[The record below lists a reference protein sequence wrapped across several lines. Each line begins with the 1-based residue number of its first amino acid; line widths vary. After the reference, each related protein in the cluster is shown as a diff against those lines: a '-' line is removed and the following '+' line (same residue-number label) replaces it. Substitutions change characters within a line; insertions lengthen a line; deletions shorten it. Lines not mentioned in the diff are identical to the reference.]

1 MLIAVVTPLFPVPDQ
16 PYRGWPIYKTVEA
29 LSSLAD
35 IHVVCPSAAYPGS
48 PKRDRRSQDAR
59 NHQVDLPSTF
69 FEYPAVPW
77 LSRPWNG
84 GVCARSLYPHLARLR
99 PDLVL
104 NYWLYPEGY
113 AALRVARSLGIP
125 VIVSS
130 RGSDLRRIPG
140 SLIRRRVAQTVRE
153 ADHVLTVS
161 EDLRQH
167 AIRLGAAPERCTT
180 ILNGTEPRI
189 FYWRDQ
195 QEARRE
201 LQAGRDE
208 EIILYVGRFSK
219 AKGLIELVKAF
230 ARLAAERPRLRL
242 VCLGSGPLRDEML
255 ACAAASGVADRL
267 HLPGDQSRLDVA
279 RWLNATDLLCLPSY
293 SEGCPNVVIEAITC
307 GCPVVASE
315 VGGVPE
321 VANPQCSILVPPQD
335 VDRLAGGLR
344 EALSRTWDRPAIS
357 AGFARLWKDVA
368 AKTFEICRQVAG
380 PGAAPIAK
388 PSAKPAVFRSR
399 PVRITVVTPY
409 FPTSAGSY
417 RGHSTFHTLRYL
429 REKAD
434 VEVICPLSTYP
445 REWLAFRKGEKQ
457 AGYINPEFH
466 TAYVHYPAVSGITRP
481 INGVVCAYRML
492 PALRASRPDLV
503 LNYWLYPEGFA
514 AVLTGHLIGVPVI
527 VGSIGSDLRRITD
540 PVTPWYVRRT
550 LENADGVITVSGDL
564 CRMAIARGAQAEKVA
579 PILNGCDRSV
589 FHPADRAAARR
600 ELGYSGGELILY
612 TGSFLKTKGLG
623 ELLVAFAALTKSRP
637 DVRLA
642 LIGSGT
648 YKEAI
653 ERFTAHEGLRER
665 VLMPGLQDSTGVA
678 RWMQAAD
685 VFCLPSY
692 SEGCPNVVIEALAT
706 GLPVVG
712 SDVGGIPELVRDGSN
727 GILVPVRDAA
737 SLCQALDAALFR
749 KWDSASIAASF
760 GRSWEDVG
768 EETYA
773 FCCRILE
780 SVRRAS
786 GEHWDMGAPRSAAPQ
801 QPVV

>member
-1 MLIAVVTPLFPVPDQ
+1 MLIAVVTSLFPVPDQ

-29 LSSLAD
+29 LSSFAD
-35 IHVVCPSAAYPGS
+35 VHVVCPSASYPGS
-48 PKRDRRSQDAR
+48 PKRDRRVQEAR
-59 NHQVDLPSTF
+59 NHQIDLPSTF
-69 FEYPAVPW
+69 FEYPAVPL
-77 LSRPWNG
+77 LSRSWNG
-84 GVCARSLYPHLARLR
+84 AVCSRFLYPHLARLR

-113 AALRVARSLGIP
+113 ASLKVARSLGIP

-130 RGSDLRRIPG
+130 RGSDLRRIPDP
-140 SLIRRRVAQTVRE
+140 LTRRIVAQTVRE
-153 ADHVLTVS
+153 ANHVLTVS

-167 AIRLGAAPERCTT
+167 AIRLGAAPERCST
-180 ILNGTEPRI
+180 ILNGTEPKI
-189 FYWRDQ
+189 FCWRDQ

-201 LQAGRDE
+201 LSLGRDE
-208 EIILYVGRFSK
+208 QIILYVGRFSK
-219 AKGLIELVKAF
+219 AKGLIELVKAS
-230 ARLAAERPRLRL
+230 ARLAVEQPRLRL
-242 VCLGSGPLRDEML
+242 VCVGSGPLRDDML
-255 ACAAASGVADRL
+255 ACAAACGIGDRL
-267 HLPGDQSRLDVA
+267 LLPGDQGRRDVA
-279 RWLNATDLLCLPSY
+279 RWLNAADLLSLPSY
-293 SEGCPNVVIEAITC
+293 SEGCPNVVIEAISS
-307 GCPVVASE
+307 GCPVVASV

-321 VANPQCSILVPPQD
+321 VVNPQCSILVPPQD
-335 VDRLAGGLR
+335 VDRLAEGLR
-344 EALSRTWDRPAIS
+344 ESLSRAWDRPTIS
-357 AGFARLWKDVA
+357 TGFARSWEDVA
-368 AKTFEICRQVAG
+368 RETFEICRRTAG
-380 PGAAPIAK
+380 TK
-388 PSAKPAVFRSR
+388 PSAKPPFFRSR
-399 PVRITVVTPY
+399 PLRITVVTPY

-434 VEVICPLSTYP
+434 VEVVCPLSTYP
-445 REWLAFRKGEKQ
+445 GEWFPLWKGEKQ
-457 AGYINPEFH
+457 DGYTNPEFH
-466 TAYVHYPAVSGITRP
+466 TAYVRYPAVSGVTRP

-550 LENADGVITVSGDL
+550 LENADGVITVSRDL
-564 CRMAIARGAQAEKVA
+564 CRLAIARGAQAENVA
-579 PILNGCDRSV
+579 AILNGCDRSV
-589 FHPADRAAARR
+589 FHPGDRAAARR
-600 ELGYSGGELILY
+600 ELGYSGGEVILY
-612 TGSFLKTKGLG
+612 VGTLLKTKGLG
-623 ELLVAFAALTKSRP
+623 ELVEAFAALSKSRP
-637 DVRLA
+637 AAHLA
-642 LIGSGT
+642 LIGSGIYRET
-648 YKEAI
+648 I
-653 ERFTAHEGLRER
+653 EHFTAREGIRDR
-665 VLMPGLQDSTGVA
+665 VLLLGTQDSARVA

-737 SLCQALDAALFR
+737 GLCQALGAALSR
-749 KWDSASIAASF
+749 NWDSASIAASF

-780 SVRRAS
+780 SFRRAS
-786 GEHWDMGAPRSAAPQ
+786 GEQWGMLSPRSPK

>member
-1 MLIAVVTPLFPVPDQ
+1 MLIAVVTSLFPIPDQ

-29 LSSLAD
+29 LRGFAD
-35 IHVVCPSAAYPGS
+35 VHVVCPSAAYPGS
-48 PKRDRRSQDAR
+48 PKRDLGRASAR
-59 NHQVDLPSTF
+59 NHQVELPSTF
-69 FEYPAVPW
+69 FDYPAVPL

-84 GVCARSLYPHLARLR
+84 AVCARLLYPHLARLR

-113 AALRVARSLGIP
+113 ASLKVARSLGIP

-130 RGSDLRRIPG
+130 RGSDLRRIPDPFT
-140 SLIRRRVAQTVRE
+140 RRRVTRTVRE

-167 AIRLGAAPERCTT
+167 AIRLGAAPERCTS
-180 ILNGTEPRI
+180 ILNGTEPKI
-189 FYWRDQ
+189 FYWRDPR
-195 QEARRE
+195 EARRE
-201 LQAGRDE
+201 LSVDPDE
-208 EIILYVGRFSK
+208 QIILYVGRFSR

-230 ARLAAERPRLRL
+230 ARLADERPRLRL
-242 VCLGSGPLRDEML
+242 VCLGSGPLRDDML
-255 ACAAASGVADRL
+255 ACAAAGGVADRL
-267 HLPGDQSRLDVA
+267 LLPGDQNRLEVA
-279 RWLNATDLLCLPSY
+279 RWLNAADLLALPSY
-293 SEGCPNVVIEAITC
+293 SEGCPNVVIEAISA

-321 VANPQCSILVPPQD
+321 LVNPECSILVPPQD
-335 VDRLAGGLR
+335 VDALAGGLR
-344 EALSRTWDRPAIS
+344 AALSRTWDRPAIS
-357 AGFARLWKDVA
+357 TGYARSWEDVA
-368 AKTFEICRQVAG
+368 RETFEVCRRTAG
-380 PGAAPIAK
+380 IPSGSK
-388 PSAKPAVFRSR
+388 PPVFRSR
-399 PVRITVVTPY
+399 PLRITVITPY

-417 RGHSTFHTLRYL
+417 RGHSTFHTLRYI

-445 REWLAFRKGEKQ
+445 REWLPRKDERH
-457 AGYINPEFH
+457 AGYTNPEFR
-466 TAYVHYPAVSGITRP
+466 TTYIRYPAISGVTRP
-481 INGVVCAYRML
+481 INGVVCAYRLL
-492 PALRASRPDLV
+492 PTLRASRPDLV

-564 CRMAIARGAQAEKVA
+564 RRLAIARGARQEKVTA
-579 PILNGCDRSV
+579 ILNGCDRSI

-612 TGSFLKTKGLG
+612 TGTLLKTKGLA
-623 ELLVAFAALTKSRP
+623 ELLEAFAALAQSRP
-637 DVRLA
+637 AARLA
-642 LIGSGT
+642 LIGSGI
-648 YKEAI
+648 YKETLEHIACRKGI
-653 ERFTAHEGLRER
+653 RDRI
-665 VLMPGLQDSTGVA
+665 LMLGTVDSAAVS

-692 SEGCPNVVIEALAT
+692 SEGCPNVIIEALAS

-712 SDVGGIPELVRDGSN
+712 TDVGGIPELVRDGSN
-727 GILVPVRDAA
+727 GVLVPVRDVA
-737 SLCQALDAALFR
+737 SLHQALDATLR
-749 KWDSASIAASF
+749 RNWDSASIAGSF
-760 GRSWEDVG
+760 GRSWADVG

-773 FCCRILE
+773 FCLRVLE
-780 SVRRAS
+780 SSRRAS
-786 GEHWDMGAPRSAAPQ
+786 GEPWDLAAPRSAASK
-801 QPVV
+801 